1 MPIGGIMEI
10 LIGSNIATFIFAWIV
25 SRLVARRHFLEQQLE
40 LEIKKQNTALWI
52 DYIKSQG
59 GPNE

>member
-1 MPIGGIMEI
+1 MEI

-40 LEIKKQNTALWI
+40 LETRKQNTAMWI
-52 DYIKSQG
+52 EFIKSQG
-59 GPNE
+59 GHNE